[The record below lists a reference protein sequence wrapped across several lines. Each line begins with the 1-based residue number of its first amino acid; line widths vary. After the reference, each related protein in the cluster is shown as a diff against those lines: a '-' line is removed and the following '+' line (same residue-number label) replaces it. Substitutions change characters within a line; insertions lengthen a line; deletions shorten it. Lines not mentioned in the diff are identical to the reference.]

1 MKFSTA
7 AFFLTILW
15 NQSSSCCAFS
25 SPGRLSSPRKISST
39 QLYIIGPMIRRMRE
53 EQAKKKMPMASEQE
67 REGEAPGLRVGSGAW
82 RWPPV
87 WPYSD
92 TDFVPKEDITEPKAA
107 PVTGLLAGNLP
118 KPDEIEEEEEEEKK
132 ETLDVLHYW
141 GEEKAGV
148 KTEIDPDAVKKLK
161 E

>member
-1 MKFSTA
+1 
-7 AFFLTILW
+7 
-15 NQSSSCCAFS
+15 
-25 SPGRLSSPRKISST
+25 
-39 QLYIIGPMIRRMRE
+39 MIRRMRE
-53 EQAKKKMPMASEQE
+53 EQAKKKMPMASDQE

-92 TDFVPKEDITEPKAA
+92 TDFIPKEDIVEPKAA

-118 KPDEIEEEEEEEKK
+118 KPGEIEEEEEKK
-132 ETLDVLHYW
+132 ETLDVLKYW
-141 GEEKAGV
+141 GEEKVGV